1 MEYFFAKNKTAKV
14 RSELSAGEFTK
25 IFSINLKTCSQVEEI
40 DEPTEVYDKL
50 MKLVVRLARY
60 GIIHGDLNEFNLL
73 ITNSVSFFV
82 SGQKNED

>member
-1 MEYFFAKNKTAKV
+1 MGMVDGFP
-14 RSELSAGEFTK
+14 L
-25 IFSINLKTCSQVEEI
+25 CQVEEI

-73 ITNSVSFFV
+73 ITNSVSTV
-82 SGQKNED
+82 NYHYLIVQK